1 VAGLDYGSPLA
12 ALGQILEWIEE
23 QIDPTHLAA
32 VEERH
37 VKALEWQE
45 VDRPPI
51 ALSAPVPE
59 PFAVY
64 PYHEAF
70 HDPAKMLVNE
80 LVGPG
85 LAWSPSSLSI
95 VNSVRIQDDFPLQ
108 IRANYGVGLVASMFG
123 AEVRVLEGS
132 MPWTKPIGPE
142 ALKLWVKRGV
152 PEASGGLFQRALDT
166 MAFYKEA
173 LSPYPMCQRAI
184 HLTQPDLQGPFD
196 IAAQL
201 WGGDIFTA
209 FYDCPAFLREVLD
222 AIAETYI
229 LVWREFAAAST
240 EAFRDGFIYLHF
252 GIIRGACLLKDD
264 TSVML
269 SPSLYSEFVRPA
281 NEKVLAALGT
291 GGMHWCGSGDHW
303 RSQLLETEGL
313 TSLDWGNPEMQD
325 LCAWAA
331 VLAER
336 RLPVSRMG
344 WGLKDFS
351 EIVPGRLFPTGAYFT
366 VRTDSLEQ
374 AQDLMRT
381 RCV

>member
-1 VAGLDYGSPLA
+1 
-12 ALGQILEWIEE
+12 
-23 QIDPTHLAA
+23 
-32 VEERH
+32 
-37 VKALEWQE
+37 
-45 VDRPPI
+45 
-51 ALSAPVPE
+51 
-59 PFAVY
+59 
-64 PYHEAF
+64 
-70 HDPAKMLVNE
+70 
-80 LVGPG
+80 
-85 LAWSPSSLSI
+85 
-95 VNSVRIQDDFPLQ
+95 
-108 IRANYGVGLVASMFG
+108 
-123 AEVRVLEGS
+123 
-132 MPWTKPIGPE
+132 
-142 ALKLWVKRGV
+142 
-152 PEASGGLFQRALDT
+152 
-166 MAFYKEA
+166 
-173 LSPYPMCQRAI
+173 
-184 HLTQPDLQGPFD
+184 
-196 IAAQL
+196 
-201 WGGDIFTA
+201 
-209 FYDCPAFLREVLD
+209 
-222 AIAETYI
+222 
-229 LVWREFAAAST
+229 
-240 EAFRDGFIYLHF
+240 
-252 GIIRGACLLKDD
+252 
-264 TSVML
+264 ML